1 MAINSQVRKFAQ
13 VALNVALE
21 LDAAGPFVERFNSLA
36 GFYRANR
43 VFRQLLITTQVTPDR
58 KVAALQQAFGAKLTG
73 LEYEVLRM
81 LLEQR
86 LGRDLPAIVKA
97 LNLLARTTE
106 IGAQLTVYTPQPV
119 TADELMSMSQ
129 GLEKVLGRGVRAT
142 AITDPALLGGLK
154 LRLDNLLVD
163 GSLQSRLAR
172 VRQELL

>member
-13 VALNVALE
+13 AALNVAVELE
-21 LDAAGPFVERFNSLA
+21 VAGPFVERFNTLA
-36 GFYRANR
+36 EFFRANR

-58 KVAALQQAFGAKLTG
+58 KVAALRQAFGAQLTE

-81 LLEQR
+81 LLDQR

-106 IGAQLTVYTPQPV
+106 IGAQLTVYSPQPV

-129 GLEKVLGRGVRAT
+129 GLEKVLGRVVRAS
-142 AITDPALLGGLK
+142 AVTDPALLGGLK

>member
-1 MAINSQVRKFAQ
+1 MASKSQVRTFAQ
-13 VALNVALE
+13 AALNVAVE

-58 KVAALQQAFGAKLTG
+58 KVAALQQAFGAQLTG

-86 LGRDLPAIVKA
+86 LGRDLPAMVKA

-106 IGAQLTVYTPQPV
+106 IGAQLTVYSPQPV
-119 TADELMSMSQ
+119 TANELTSIS
-129 GLEKVLGRGVRAT
+129 GDLEKVLGRDVRAT
-142 AITDPALLGGLK
+142 AVTDPALLGGLK

-172 VRQELL
+172 VRRGLL